1 MALDLNFLLSQTAL
15 LNFSDQAPVVLVP
28 PALSW
33 HLAASGHVGGVCFVA
48 AGDTSGSD
56 AVWIGDILHRVDADA
71 MASQVGEETKIMVVQ
86 QQHNEDA
93 SGF

>member
-1 MALDLNFLLSQTAL
+1 M
-15 LNFSDQAPVVLVP
+15 
-28 PALSW
+28 
-33 HLAASGHVGGVCFVA
+33 
-48 AGDTSGSD
+48 
-56 AVWIGDILHRVDADA
+56 WIGDILHRVDADA